1 MGERV
6 SSDDPTIRT
15 FRARIERHGAT
26 SRSRLAL
33 PPAAADAVP
42 TDIVRLVLDGT
53 TYHAD
58 VRPGSDGPV
67 VHGAYDNPR
76 LARSPGAGENRL
88 TGWLEDVGL
97 GVGRSAQ
104 LDVVVPDVLYGLRAP
119 GTTTVYEVV
128 DPPAASL
135 SDIAASL
142 DE

>member
-6 SSDDPTIRT
+6 SSDDPSIQT
-15 FRARIERHGAT
+15 FRASIERDGAT
-26 SRSRLAL
+26 RRSRLAL
-33 PPAAADAVP
+33 PPAAAAVVP
-42 TDIVRLVLDGT
+42 TDVVRFVLDGA

-58 VRPGSDGPV
+58 VRPGSAGPV